1 MVPSF
6 VRKHPGPGPQLPPA
20 AWGTRRTRSLRHI
33 ELLLLWAPEHTEQNP
48 TAKSSFSLLSPK
60 QVQTQGIITSVI
72 CCVGIISWGGGAFQ
86 CYLMKNFINYNRVP
100 VEEIV
105 EEDSTSYPKSHHPSG
120 STLTWY
126 ITAAQQH
133 NEHVLSMS
141 LDFSPGLHQ
150 IPFSCTKDKPTL
162 SFGK

>member
-1 MVPSF
+1 MRDKEDQKPPSYRTVVAAGTRTYRTESNCQVLLQPSF
-6 VRKHPGPGPQLPPA
+6 PKTSTNPRNYHF
-20 AWGTRRTRSLRHI
+20 SN
-33 ELLLLWAPEHTEQNP
+33 LLHWHHFLGE
-48 TAKSSFSLLSPK
+48 
-60 QVQTQGIITSVI
+60 
-72 CCVGIISWGGGAFQ
+72 GAFQ

-126 ITAAQQH
+126 SPAAQQH